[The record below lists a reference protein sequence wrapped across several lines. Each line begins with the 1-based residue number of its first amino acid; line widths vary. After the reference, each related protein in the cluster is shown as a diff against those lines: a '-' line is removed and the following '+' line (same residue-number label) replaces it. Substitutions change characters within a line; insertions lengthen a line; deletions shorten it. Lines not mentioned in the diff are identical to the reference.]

1 MRKNVI
7 FPIFA
12 LTAILFSCASSPE
25 ADSPRIPQE
34 QRNEQTAPVPPETEN
49 SIATEA
55 PENAAPPEQP
65 ASEETV
71 PADESGPVPEPDKIT
86 EPQVTDL
93 PPPDEELPAPPEEST
108 PEQEIRTEPVEE
120 PELPELPQEE
130 TNPQAQA
137 EVYPV
142 TEDDIQPPDTDSGTE
157 ITRQDDESRNGTDE
171 EDVISVDDDEESA
184 DAQEPVPAGEAPDE
198 MPDMITGNS
207 ADGQPV
213 PSRSVSIN
221 PGEYL
226 DIEYPGSGWVYL
238 GSTDGSKGLTY
249 FGRKLGTSG
258 TTFTLLAAKEGTSL
272 LHFYRTDVITGR
284 YIDDYIEVSVGKER
298 TKKPG
303 SRIQAPSYADAVP
316 EKPDMATSSG
326 TDSTP
331 EEQPRSAGEKP
342 PVIVEAI
349 SPAQNK
355 AAGGKG
361 ADAPSPAAADAPE
374 TARPDTESGH
384 EDITEPETSRN
395 GEEISA
401 EAAGQP
407 EFRNDVPS
415 DNPSDSESGLDMLEN
430 AKKLY
435 AAGDYAGAK
444 NEVSRFLAS
453 SAERRDEALFLLGQT
468 LEAKSGIQD
477 IKGAVDAYR
486 TLAEGFPSSSLRT
499 EASRRLVYLSR
510 FYLEAR

>member
-25 ADSPRIPQE
+25 ASPSLIPQE
-34 QRNEQTAPVPPETEN
+34 QQNEQTAPVPPETEN
-49 SIATEA
+49 SVQPETTEDTIPA
-55 PENAAPPEQP
+55 EQP

-71 PADESGPVPEPDKIT
+71 PVDESGSVPEPDKLT

-93 PPPDEELPAPPEEST
+93 PPPDEKLPAPPEENT
-108 PEQEIRTEPVEE
+108 PEQEIRTEPVDE

-130 TNPQAQA
+130 ISPQEQA

-142 TEDDIQPPDTDSGTE
+142 TEDDIQPPDTDSDTE
-157 ITRQDDESRNGTDE
+157 ITLQDDESRNGTDE
-171 EDVISVDDDEESA
+171 EDVISVDDDAESS
-184 DAQEPVPAGEAPDE
+184 DVQEPVPAVETPDGTS
-198 MPDMITGNS
+198 DMITVNS
-207 ADGQPV
+207 ADEQPV

-226 DIEYPGSGWVYL
+226 DIEYPGNGWVYL

-258 TTFTLLAAKEGTSL
+258 TTFTLLAAKEGTCL
-272 LHFYRTDVITGR
+272 LHFYRNDVITGR
-284 YIDDYIEVSVGKER
+284 YIDDYIEVSVSKER

-303 SRIQAPSYADAVP
+303 VRIKAPSYADVVP
-316 EKPDMATSSG
+316 EKPDMAASGG
-326 TDSTP
+326 TDSMP
-331 EEQPRSAGEKP
+331 EEQPRNAGEKT
-342 PVIVEAI
+342 PVIGENIA
-349 SPAQNK
+349 PAQDK
-355 AAGGKG
+355 AAGGKS
-361 ADAPSPAAADAPE
+361 ADTPGAAATDVQK
-374 TARPDTESGH
+374 TARPDTESRR
-384 EDITEPETSRN
+384 EDITEPDISRSSA
-395 GEEISA
+395 EISA
-401 EAAGQP
+401 ETAGQL

-415 DNPSDSESGLDMLEN
+415 DNSSDSESGLDMLEN

-453 SAERRDEALFLLGQT
+453 SSERRDEALFLLGQT
-468 LEAKSGIQD
+468 LEAKSEIQD

-486 TLAEGFPSSSLRT
+486 TLAEDFPSSSLRA